1 MKDYLR
7 LITNKNL
14 LGFYSSTL
22 LRAISKSLVRIFVAV
37 YLLKLGYNLRSVI
50 IEFMTLKSVVWP
62 FASVAAER
70 FCTKFGTKL
79 TITLGTIWHV
89 LYMWLLIAWPKWNF
103 RSLVALG
110 CISGLSE
117 GIFWTGYHIHVA
129 SRSSDDNRG
138 KAIITIKTLV
148 IIANSVGALTGG
160 ILSATTDFTRALML
174 SMFCLILSNACLL
187 LAPDMTVQSSESL
200 ESSLLIPL
208 DISWLTWR
216 DVIVILSHGMEQCLM
231 SVWALYTSLNFFD
244 LKYQIIGLNNGM
256 STMFSI
262 VTHLFFGRLID
273 KNRKYSLI
281 VGILMTTLAWT
292 LRLFVLKKWGVFL
305 NDIFFSLSHS
315 LLGSA
320 FTTISYDKGMATHLH
335 SFVVIQETFV
345 AIGQAFIWILTLYF
359 PTLYYVLSLGPLLTM
374 LQVLLT
380 PVNATAK
387 HIVSI
392 E

>member
-22 LRAISKSLVRIFVAV
+22 LRAISKSL
-37 YLLKLGYNLRSVI
+37 
-50 IEFMTLKSVVWP
+50 SVVWP

-148 IIANSVGALTGG
+148 IIANSLGALTGG